1 MHRLPGKL
9 QCEPAFQGEKFKLL
23 PAWQRFIF
31 MAAMGASATPVQRG
45 PQLVLL
51 LVALLVV
58 AITWIKGSLGP
69 GDLLDQLA
77 RRSIPLNQALE
88 NGKPSLV
95 EFYADWCEACKS
107 MAPAMV
113 ALEKQHPEINLVM
126 LNVDNPTWQAE
137 LQRWQVNGIPH
148 LQLFDSKGKSVGQ
161 SVGLRQSSELQS
173 LASSLS
179 AGTPLPQL
187 AGVGAVSSLSNES
200 QPLQETSMA
209 GPRSHA

>member
-1 MHRLPGKL
+1 
-9 QCEPAFQGEKFKLL
+9 
-23 PAWQRFIF
+23 
-31 MAAMGASATPVQRG
+31 MAAIHLYGCHGRFRHPRSTGTPTCI
-45 PQLVLL
+45 
-51 LVALLVV
+51 
-58 AITWIKGSLGP
+58 AIGGIAGG
-69 GDLLDQLA
+69 GDHLDQGQPGTRRSL
-77 RRSIPLNQALE
+77 RSIPLNQALE

-113 ALEKQHPEINLVM
+113 DLEKQHPEINLVM

-148 LQLFDSKGKSVGQ
+148 LQLFDSDGKSVGQ

-200 QPLQETSMA
+200 QPLQETSTA

>member
-1 MHRLPGKL
+1 
-9 QCEPAFQGEKFKLL
+9 
-23 PAWQRFIF
+23 
-31 MAAMGASATPVQRG
+31 MGASATPVQRG
-45 PQLVLL
+45 PQLLLL

-126 LNVDNPTWQAE
+126 LNVDNPTWQTE

-148 LQLFDSKGKSVGQ
+148 LQLFDSNGKSVGQ

-200 QPLQETSMA
+200 QPLQETSTA

>member
-1 MHRLPGKL
+1 
-9 QCEPAFQGEKFKLL
+9 
-23 PAWQRFIF
+23 
-31 MAAMGASATPVQRG
+31 MGASATPVQRG

-126 LNVDNPTWQAE
+126 LNVDNPTWQVE
-137 LQRWQVNGIPH
+137 LQRC
-148 LQLFDSKGKSVGQ
+148 
-161 SVGLRQSSELQS
+161 
-173 LASSLS
+173 
-179 AGTPLPQL
+179 
-187 AGVGAVSSLSNES
+187 
-200 QPLQETSMA
+200 M
-209 GPRSHA
+209 